1 MDKQMENAVYDQAL
15 TALKNLFGTPRPL
28 VNKGGA
34 RFLRNGT
41 ITIYHTE
48 LAPGN
53 DAEIAFNIH
62 PLASAYRITPAALTS
77 LLDECRYLT
86 GKPTET
92 NKVQNWPRIG
102 FATEEDVTR
111 VMEKLSL
118 VLVK

>member
-1 MDKQMENAVYDQAL
+1 MENAVYNSAL

-28 VNKGGA
+28 VNKNGA

-53 DAEIAFNIH
+53 EAEIAFNVQPI
-62 PLASAYRITPAALTS
+62 AALYGIPPATLAG

-86 GKPTET
+86 GRPTET
-92 NKVQNWPRIG
+92 NKAQNWPRIG
-102 FATEEDVTR
+102 LASEEDIVS
-111 VMEKLSL
+111 VMEKLSA

>member
-1 MDKQMENAVYDQAL
+1 MENAVYDNAL

-28 VNKGGA
+28 VNKNGA

-41 ITIYHTE
+41 ITIYHNE

-53 DAEIAFNIH
+53 EAEIAFNVQPI
-62 PLASAYRITPAALTS
+62 AALYHIPPATLSS

-92 NKVQNWPRIG
+92 NKAQNWPRIG
-102 FATEEDVTR
+102 LATEEDVAR
-111 VMEKLSL
+111 VMEKLSA